1 MLDSVPLN
9 PAALSLDAAGSMF
22 CDTDRGEEVCQVAF
36 FFFGT
41 LMDRDVLQLVL
52 GRKVPDADLAPA
64 RLHGWRRVRTAREP
78 YPTLVRDPSGVVEG
92 VCFLRAGPGD
102 ESRIRHFENEEYA
115 ERWMTVQAERD
126 GTVRA
131 RVFFAAPELGT
142 TEELWSLEGWRRVHK
157 NVYLEECRAWMQACP
172 H

>member
-1 MLDSVPLN
+1 MPLKPPLDPQGRCSATPI
-9 PAALSLDAAGSMF
+9 AARKSA
-22 CDTDRGEEVCQVAF
+22 RWAF

-41 LMDRDVLQLVL
+41 LMDPDVLQLVL
-52 GRKVPDADLAPA
+52 GRKVSDADLASA

-92 VCFLRAGPGD
+92 ICLLRAGRGD
-102 ESRIRHFENEEYA
+102 ERRIRHFENEEYA
-115 ERWMTVQAERD
+115 ERWMTVQAER
-126 GTVRA
+126 GGPVRA

-142 TEELWSLEGWRRVHK
+142 TEELWTLEGWRRAHK
-157 NVYLEECRAWMQACP
+157 SVYLEECRAWMQACP